1 MSRGGFIFGALNRG
15 GYPHCGTY
23 LCAPATGADRTAL
36 FFSASVPP
44 FVCPHRID
52 GPSPRFRRA
61 IQNELLA
68 RTAASY
74 TRNAPPAF
82 LRPRRARPRAIFT
95 QNFTADLAF
104 FAKTAYR
111 Y

>member
-1 MSRGGFIFGALNRG
+1 MSRGGFIFRALNRG

-23 LCAPATGADRTAL
+23 LCAPATGADGTAL

-61 IQNELLA
+61 IQNEPA

-74 TRNAPPAF
+74 TRNAPARFSPPAP
-82 LRPRRARPRAIFT
+82 RPAPRDFYAKFYRRSR
-95 QNFTADLAF
+95 F
-104 FAKTAYR
+104 FCENCI
-111 Y
+111 